1 MLSKVKELREY
12 IKNSNQEWNIS
23 VLDEPT
29 VGWKVIHEQLDYCY
43 HNPGYTIDRMLPDRI
58 WVIWH
63 TGIIREVLI
72 DERTTSEELE
82 KYIPEIKKYIDDAEQ
97 YWTALQDAQQ
107 RSYWEEY
114 DKIHQENCEY

>member
-1 MLSKVKELREY
+1 MLNKINELKKY
-12 IKNSNQEWNIS
+12 IEDSNQGWNIS

-29 VGWKVIHEQLDYCY
+29 VGWESISGQLDHCY

-72 DERTTSEELE
+72 DERTTKEELE
-82 KYIPEIKKYIDDAEQ
+82 KYMPDLKKYIDEAEQ
-97 YWTALQDAQQ
+97 YWSELQEAQQ
-107 RSYWEEY
+107 HQYWEEY
-114 DKIHQENCEY
+114 DKIHQEDCN

>member
-1 MLSKVKELREY
+1 
-12 IKNSNQEWNIS
+12 
-23 VLDEPT
+23 
-29 VGWKVIHEQLDYCY
+29 
-43 HNPGYTIDRMLPDRI
+43 MLPDRI

-63 TGIIREVLI
+63 TGIIRQILI

-114 DKIHQENCEY
+114 DKIHQENCE